1 VSVAPSAVESSAGAD
16 LSSPLPSRTRAS
28 WLILGCYVLGAI
40 VVTGRLWLDPASRM
54 QTGDAQ
60 DVNLFAWFLRYSAT
74 AVSHGHLPALFT
86 TTLNAPRGVNMMWN
100 TAFLLPGILLTP
112 ITLLAGPQASL
123 TLILTLSIAGS
134 AASAFWVLRRWD
146 ASRPAA
152 AIGGAVYG
160 FSPALL
166 NSGTGHYH
174 LALAIIPPLM
184 IDALLRIITGR
195 SRPAPTGTWLGLLTA
210 AQLFIAE
217 EALIDTAV
225 TSLIL
230 VGVIAVSRPHAV
242 PARVREAALGLG
254 TGAAA
259 ALILCGYPL
268 WVQFRGPLREHS
280 VLHGPWSGNLAFFVD
295 PSGNLL
301 FHTQASASLVAGTNL
316 GLPEVL
322 GYLGWPLIVV
332 LAAAA
337 IRYRRDLRVRS
348 AAVTCAVLE
357 LCSLGGGPLT
367 IAGRQLPGSFLPY
380 HWLQGLPLFA
390 QVLPDRFCILGAG
403 AAGAVLAFALD
414 RARSDAAGQARS
426 GTGDLAR
433 PGAAAHAGPRRFLP
447 AAVACLALVPL
458 LPLPYQVTRPVS
470 VPAGWQAVFASLRL
484 APGARVLVVPVP
496 LVYDTD
502 AMRWQ
507 ADTGEP
513 RTMIAGYFLGPG
525 RAGQAS
531 FSIGPPLAAA
541 EFLNQLH
548 DGRSR
553 VWPSSPALVRSALAC
568 WRAAAVVAV
577 TGPASSLGRFLAG
590 LLGRPSIRAGQV
602 VAWDRGGYG

>member
-1 VSVAPSAVESSAGAD
+1 MVSLDVPRVIARP
-16 LSSPLPSRTRAS
+16 TRAPRAAGPRS
-28 WLILGCYVLGAI
+28 RPRGRSGALWLILGCYVLGAL
-40 VVTGRLWLDPASRM
+40 VLTWRLWADPASRM
-54 QTGDAQ
+54 QAGDPH
-60 DVNLFAWFLRYSAT
+60 DVDLFAWFLRYSAT

-100 TAFLLPGILLTP
+100 TAFLLPGVLLTP
-112 ITLLAGPQASL
+112 LTLLAGPQTSL

-152 AIGGAVYG
+152 TIGGAIYG

-174 LALAIIPPLM
+174 LTLAVIPPLM

-195 SRPAPTGTWLGLLTA
+195 ARPIPTGTWLGLLTA
-210 AQLFIAE
+210 AQVFIAE

-230 VGVIAVSRPHAV
+230 VGVIAASRPHAV
-242 PARVREAALGLG
+242 PARVRGAALGLG

-259 ALILCGYPL
+259 ALILCAYPL
-268 WVQFRGPLREHS
+268 WMQFRGPLREHS

-337 IRYRRDLRVRS
+337 IWYRRDLRVRS

-403 AAGAVLAFALD
+403 AAGAGLAFALD
-414 RARSDAAGQARS
+414 RARSGAR
-426 GTGDLAR
+426 DLSR
-433 PGAAAHAGPRRFLP
+433 PGAAAQDGRRRLLP
-447 AAVACLALVPL
+447 VAVACLALVPL

-470 VPAGWQAVFASLRL
+470 VPAGWRAVFASLRL

-513 RTMIAGYFLGPG
+513 RTMIAGYFLGPD
-525 RAGQAS
+525 RTGQAS

-553 VWPSSPALVRSALAC
+553 VWPSSPALVRSALAY

-590 LLGRPSIRAGQV
+590 LLGRPSVRAGQV
-602 VAWDRGGYG
+602 VAWDRGG

>member
-1 VSVAPSAVESSAGAD
+1 VSVVPSAVESSPVAV
-16 LSSPLPSRTRAS
+16 LPRPRRRTWAQ
-28 WLILGCYVLGAI
+28 WLILGCYLLGAI
-40 VVTGRLWLDPASRM
+40 VVTGRLWVHPAGRM
-54 QTGDAQ
+54 QTGDTQ

-100 TAFLLPGILLTP
+100 TAFLLPGVLLTP
-112 ITLLAGPQASL
+112 VTLLAGPQVSL
-123 TLILTLSIAGS
+123 TLVLTLGIAGS

-146 ASRPAA
+146 ASLRAA

-174 LALAIIPPLM
+174 LVVAVIPPLM
-184 IDALLRIITGR
+184 IDALLRILTGHG
-195 SRPAPTGTWLGLLTA
+195 RPVRGGVWLGVLTA
-210 AQLFIAE
+210 VQLFIGE
-217 EALIDTAV
+217 EPLVDTAV
-225 TSLIL
+225 AGLIL
-230 VGVIAVSRPHAV
+230 AGVLAASRPRAV
-242 PARVREAALGLG
+242 PARIRGAGLGLG
-254 TGAAA
+254 TGAGA
-259 ALILCGYPL
+259 ALLLCAYPL

-280 VLHGPWSGNLAFFVD
+280 VLQGPWSGNLAFFVD
-295 PSGNLL
+295 PSGNLQ
-301 FHTQASASLVAGTNL
+301 FHTRSSANLVAAANL

-337 IRYRRDLRVRS
+337 IRYRRDLRVRA
-348 AAVTCAVLE
+348 AAVTCAGLE

-367 IAGRQLPGSFLPY
+367 VAGRHLSGSFLPY

-403 AAGAVLAFALD
+403 AAGAALAFTLD
-414 RARSDAAGQARS
+414 RARSGARHRARPAA
-426 GTGDLAR
+426 AR
-433 PGAAAHAGPRRFLP
+433 PGGRRAFLP
-447 AAVACLALVPL
+447 VAMACLALVPL
-458 LPLPYQVTRPVS
+458 LPLPYRAARPVP
-470 VPAGWQAVFASLRL
+470 VPAGWQAVFARLRL

-513 RTMIAGYFLGPG
+513 RTLVGGYFLGPD
-525 RAGQAS
+525 RTGQAS

-541 EFLNQLH
+541 EFLNQLR

-553 VWPSSPALVRSALAC
+553 VWPSSPALARSALAY
-568 WRAAAVVAV
+568 WRPDAVVAV
-577 TGPASSLGRFLAG
+577 TRRSSPLGRFLAR
-590 LLGRPSIRAGQV
+590 LLGRPDFRSRSV
-602 VAWDRGGYG
+602 LAWKVLSSLP